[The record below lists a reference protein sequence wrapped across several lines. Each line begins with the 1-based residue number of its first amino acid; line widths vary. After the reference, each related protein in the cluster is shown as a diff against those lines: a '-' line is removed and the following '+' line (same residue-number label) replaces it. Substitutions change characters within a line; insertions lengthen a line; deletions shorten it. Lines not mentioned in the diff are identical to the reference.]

1 LTRAAGHTHDDVE
14 RLHEQ
19 GKGFRTQILASP
31 PEGKH
36 GSGWTLVT
44 APEPEGCKD
53 SCYDDYKVK
62 PHIHHTASILLVVNG
77 TGLLSIQRGG
87 RLIQKKVCKGTVVLF
102 PAEVPHTFKVL
113 SQNFQVASGKSE
125 YRSYGNSEFE
135 LPLPFSPD
143 LTSVSFDEYEQTLG
157 L

>member
-1 LTRAAGHTHDDVE
+1 
-14 RLHEQ
+14 
-19 GKGFRTQILASP
+19 
-31 PEGKH
+31 
-36 GSGWTLVT
+36 
-44 APEPEGCKD
+44 
-53 SCYDDYKVK
+53 
-62 PHIHHTASILLVVNG
+62 VVNG